1 MVTMGNLYYS
11 FGLII
16 ILYSLSN
23 ILKFK
28 QINSLKEWVFKF
40 KKVTGSEPIDKD
52 FRSKEELSLYRGL
65 SVLSFI
71 DFIWSI
77 FGLLTNSWVI
87 FLGILTL
94 SFILRRITNSIKFS
108 LIDKIITYIFYL
120 AKFLLYLLLVI
131 NHFHLHY
138 NILDLIKK

>member
-1 MVTMGNLYYS
+1 MGNLYYS

-52 FRSKEELSLYRGL
+52 FRSNEELSLYRGL